1 MRVEMGGS
9 SRESKPFKIITSF
22 RGDYTTDA
30 PRGARQAQ
38 GGSRMKEQ
46 IKEILLKQLQLLQ
59 EKSEKTEDATEL
71 AALTVAM
78 SQILNSVDKMQTYG
92 YLD

>member
-1 MRVEMGGS
+1 MWTKSDRIN
-9 SRESKPFKIITSF
+9 ESGTCPS
-22 RGDYTTDA
+22 DS
-30 PRGARQAQ
+30 Q
-38 GGSRMKEQ
+38 GGYRMKEQ

-59 EKSEKTEDATEL
+59 EKSEKAEDVTEL

-78 SQILNSVDKMQTYG
+78 SQLLNSVDKMQTYG

>member
-1 MRVEMGGS
+1 MTQAKGGC
-9 SRESKPFKIITSF
+9 
-22 RGDYTTDA
+22 
-30 PRGARQAQ
+30 
-38 GGSRMKEQ
+38 RMKEQ

-59 EKSEKTEDATEL
+59 EKSEKAEDVTEL

>member
-1 MRVEMGGS
+1 
-9 SRESKPFKIITSF
+9 
-22 RGDYTTDA
+22 
-30 PRGARQAQ
+30 
-38 GGSRMKEQ
+38 MKEQ

-59 EKSEKTEDATEL
+59 EKSEKTEDVTEL